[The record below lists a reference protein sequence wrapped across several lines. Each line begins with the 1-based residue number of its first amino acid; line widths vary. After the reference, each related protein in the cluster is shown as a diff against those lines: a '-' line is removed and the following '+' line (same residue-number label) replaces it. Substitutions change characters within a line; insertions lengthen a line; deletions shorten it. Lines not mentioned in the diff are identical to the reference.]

1 MRRGKKKKKESLTCA
16 QELSLCE
23 KRKKAGITGDEGARH
38 DGLELGLKKQAGARS
53 RSVECLDFNF
63 NAFVKT

>member
-1 MRRGKKKKKESLTCA
+1 MKKE
-16 QELSLCE
+16 
-23 KRKKAGITGDEGARH
+23 RRGDEGARH